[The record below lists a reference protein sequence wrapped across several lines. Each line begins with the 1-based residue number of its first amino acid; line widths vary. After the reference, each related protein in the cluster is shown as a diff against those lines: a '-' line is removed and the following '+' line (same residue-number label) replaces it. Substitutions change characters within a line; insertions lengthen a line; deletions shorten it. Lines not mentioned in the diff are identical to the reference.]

1 MELKRPVIVR
11 LNFVRKGS
19 FEIPVVEVNGKFN
32 ERYGTFR
39 ISEQFIKIAQM
50 EAELIAL
57 RKLKDLSFKKPVYEY
72 FNIFTDQLVN
82 IDHWPTVTEEEYKI
96 WREKKDLALYYNPYS
111 IQNVALKILEEEN
124 RLSPKSSLSMKN
136 FASLMKTT
144 TGILAPE
151 ILALQQEGLVERSG
165 NSNIVDNSDWIKIID
180 KGIEQVRG
188 YTGYSGIKLSESHK
202 LLVE

>member
-1 MELKRPVIVR
+1 MEMKRPVIVR
-11 LNFVRKGS
+11 LNFVRKGN

-39 ISEQFIKIAQM
+39 ISEQFIKMAQM
-50 EAELIAL
+50 EVELIAV

-82 IDHWPTVTEEEYKI
+82 IDYWPTVTEEEYKL
-96 WREKKDLALYYNPYS
+96 WKNKKDLALYYNSYS
-111 IQNVALKILEEEN
+111 LQNVALKILEEEN
-124 RLSPKSSLSMKN
+124 RLSPKSSLSVKN

-144 TGILAPE
+144 VGILAPE
-151 ILALQQEGLVERSG
+151 ILSLQQENLIERSG
-165 NSNIVDNSDWIKIID
+165 SGNTVDNSDWIKITD

-188 YTGYSGIKLSESHK
+188 YTGYSGIKLSESYK
-202 LLVE
+202 LLVD

>member
-11 LNFVRKGS
+11 LNFILKGN
-19 FEIPVVEVNGKFN
+19 FEVPGVEVNGKFN

-39 ISEQFIKIAQM
+39 ISEQFIKMAQM
-50 EAELIAL
+50 EVELIAL
-57 RKLKDLSFKKPVYEY
+57 RKLKDIVFKKPVYEY
-72 FNIFTDQLVN
+72 LNIFTDQLVN
-82 IDHWPTVTEEEYKI
+82 IDYWPTVTEEEYKL
-96 WREKKDLALYYNPYS
+96 WKDKKDLALYYNSYS

-124 RLSPKSSLSMKN
+124 HLSPKSSLSVKN

-151 ILALQQEGLVERSG
+151 ILALQQEGMIERRGSG
-165 NSNIVDNSDWIKIID
+165 NTVDNSDWIKITD
-180 KGIEQVRG
+180 KGIEQIR
-188 YTGYSGIKLSESHK
+188 GYSGIKLSESYK

>member
-11 LNFVRKGS
+11 LNFVRKGN

-50 EAELIAL
+50 EVELIAL

-82 IDHWPTVTEEEYKI
+82 IDHWPTVTEEEYKL
-96 WREKKDLALYYNPYS
+96 WKDKKDLALYFNSYS
-111 IQNVALKILEEEN
+111 IRNVALKILEEEN

-151 ILALQQEGLVERSG
+151 ILALQQENLIERSG
-165 NSNIVDNSDWIKIID
+165 SGNIVDNSDWIKITD
-180 KGIEQVRG
+180 QGIEQVRG
-188 YTGYSGIKLSESHK
+188 YTGYSGIKLSESYK

>member
-39 ISEQFIKIAQM
+39 ISEQFIKMAQM

>member
-1 MELKRPVIVR
+1 MKRPVIVR
-11 LNFVRKGS
+11 LNFVRKGN

-39 ISEQFIKIAQM
+39 ISEQFIKMAQM
-50 EAELIAL
+50 EVELIAV

-82 IDHWPTVTEEEYKI
+82 IDYWPTVTEEEYKL
-96 WREKKDLALYYNPYS
+96 WKNKKDLALYYNSYS
-111 IQNVALKILEEEN
+111 LQNVALKILEEEN
-124 RLSPKSSLSMKN
+124 RLSPKSSLSVKN

-144 TGILAPE
+144 VGILAPE
-151 ILALQQEGLVERSG
+151 ILSLQQENLIERSG
-165 NSNIVDNSDWIKIID
+165 SGNTVDNSDWIKITD

-188 YTGYSGIKLSESHK
+188 YTGYSGIKLSESYK
-202 LLVE
+202 LLVD